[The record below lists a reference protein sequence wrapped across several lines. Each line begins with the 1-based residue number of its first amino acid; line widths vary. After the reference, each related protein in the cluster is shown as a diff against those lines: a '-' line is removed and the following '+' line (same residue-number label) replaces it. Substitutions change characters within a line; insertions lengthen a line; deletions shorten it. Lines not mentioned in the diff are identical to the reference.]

1 MANVLVER
9 EYLELIAAA
18 IRVKTGSTNTFTP
31 AEMPEAILSISGGT
45 IEYTLSSLGVTTPPD
60 KLTYT
65 NGDEF
70 DPTGMVVTAYYTN
83 PPSSTSM
90 VVSNYTYSPTIV
102 TDDTAFITIQYTEDD
117 ITVQTTLDITVN
129 PSIVSYSFVAPTKTS
144 YQYGDTL
151 DTTGGKIVAH
161 YSDGSTTDITEGIVY
176 SPTILTTI
184 TDSQTINVTW
194 ENQSFSYNVS
204 VSKRS
209 VTKPTAAQDTFT
221 YDGTAKSII
230 FNNFND
236 LYMSVSTNS
245 LTNAGTKNVYVYLSD
260 TDVNQWADGTTN
272 RLTFVLTVNKAA
284 ATIFADTYTVNFTTE
299 VLSAIINITTN
310 SDGDI
315 VATPSSSNVNA
326 AVDQS
331 NNTVTLS
338 LDTAIEETSTV
349 IIYVAE
355 GDNYLASSNI
365 AINVVAKAGWDWGTE
380 TSNVDITWLDELS
393 AVIADMTAE
402 ERAALVGKTK
412 RFNSGNFAPT
422 IPASILCIGSD
433 IDGAGTLTFEVK
445 YVSNSSD
452 INSFDDIATLC
463 ETFEAGL
470 PQTLRNHIQTV
481 SKPNN
486 DIQTTWRVFPLSVD
500 ELGDSSLGLNDG
512 TKYPYF
518 ETASDRRRLNGV
530 GTINRGFLTR
540 TRVNGLIYYVNR
552 QGNILSASTV
562 SGINRNIG
570 YNFAFK

>member
-31 AEMPEAILSISGGT
+31 AEMSKAILSISGGT
-45 IEYTLSSLGVTTPPD
+45 IEYTLSSLEVTTPPD

-65 NGDEF
+65 NGDTF
-70 DPTGMVVTAYYTN
+70 DPAGMVVTAYYTN
-83 PPSSTSM
+83 PPASTSM

-144 YQYGDTL
+144 YQYGNTL

-176 SPTILTTI
+176 RPTILTTI

-236 LYMSVSTNS
+236 LYMSVSTSS
-245 LTNAGTKNVYVYLSD
+245 LTNAGTEKVYVYLSD
-260 TDVNQWADGTTN
+260 TDVNQWADGTTG

-284 ATIFADTYTVNFTTE
+284 ATISADTYTVNFTTE

-315 VATPSSSNVNA
+315 VATPSSDNVNA
-326 AVDQS
+326 AVDQN

-349 IIYVAE
+349 AIYVAE
-355 GDNYLASSNI
+355 GKNYLASSEI
-365 AINVVAKAGWDWGTE
+365 TINVVAKTGWDWGTE
-380 TSNVDITWLDELS
+380 ISNVDITWLDELS
-393 AVIADMTAE
+393 EVIADMTAE
-402 ERAALVGKTK
+402 ERAALVGKVK
-412 RFNSGNFAPT
+412 KFNSGKFAPT
-422 IPASILCIGSD
+422 IPANILCIGSD
-433 IDGAGTLTFEVK
+433 IDGAGTLTFAVR

-452 INSFDDIATLC
+452 IDSFDDIATLC

-512 TKYPYF
+512 TKYPHF
-518 ETASDRRRLNGV
+518 KTASNRRRLNGA

-540 TRVNGLIYYVNR
+540 TRVNGLIYYVNNK
-552 QGNILSASTV
+552 GNILSGSTV
-562 SGINRNIG
+562 SGTNRNIG